1 MIDDV
6 IGAVR
11 DAVLDEGIDEAVLG
25 DLKTLWKKK
34 LDESRALEGPHQD
47 QQVRND
53 KIYLTP
59 TLSESLS
66 NKKGFTDSV
75 RVNVFKF
82 LGHVRLY
89 ERRSRNSRALST

>member
-1 MIDDV
+1 MYYDVIDDV

-47 QQVRND
+47 QQV
-53 KIYLTP
+53 KK
-59 TLSESLS
+59 SLNRFNLHAVGKS
-66 NKKGFTDSV
+66 I
-75 RVNVFKF
+75 
-82 LGHVRLY
+82 
-89 ERRSRNSRALST
+89 

>member
-47 QQVRND
+47 QQVRMI
-53 KIYLTP
+53 KYIWPPLRGKFCLTRKDSP
-59 TLSESLS
+59 T
-66 NKKGFTDSV
+66 
-75 RVNVFKF
+75 
-82 LGHVRLY
+82 
-89 ERRSRNSRALST
+89 A